1 MKLLNLR
8 YNPIVHSTPSYS
20 LTITTSWNRLH
31 QGTQMGLNINDSRCR
46 YGCGCLWNR
55 MEPETFFKCTVFI
68 TFTLDDEI
76 LVLASS
82 DKKALEWFI
91 HSCPNPN
98 SSLLATMDEF
108 VNESKNKRKHK
119 SPSAG
124 EGHDNLMCWCII
136 MMLYGRS
143 VLCGRWSMY
152 GTTRYPAFIHEFDH
166 FLHVEVQV
174 EPKLLR
180 NTSRRLDRWMKLEI
194 RNTEGWMND

>member
-20 LTITTSWNRLH
+20 LTIATSWNRLH

-136 MMLYGRS
+136 MLYGRS
-143 VLCGRWSMY
+143 VLWSMVD
-152 GTTRYPAFIHEFDH
+152 GPCTVRLGILCLSTNSTIFCTWKSKLNLNFSVIPAED
-166 FLHVEVQV
+166 
-174 EPKLLR
+174 
-180 NTSRRLDRWMKLEI
+180 
-194 RNTEGWMND
+194 